1 MSITVQKICVYP
13 VKGLSPQLLDEA
25 TLRPGD
31 GVPGDRRFALVHASS
46 AVDPMNPTWAQKRN
60 FLALVADEKLAQLEA
75 RHDLETNVLTLFR
88 KGHQVARGS
97 LTDPTGR
104 MLIEQFLAA
113 FMPAGPRGNPK
124 IVEKASEQSFT
135 DNPENHVSIIN
146 LASVKDIER
155 IVREP
160 VDPVRFRGNVYLDGA
175 GPWQEFGWVGKEIT
189 IGGVRGLVTERIDRC
204 RATCVNPDTGD
215 VDMNVPLA
223 LRQGFGHI
231 DCGVFF
237 RVLDAGTVR
246 SGDTLEPPSAA

>member
-13 VKGLSPQLLDEA
+13 VKGLSGQALEET

-31 GVPGDRRFALVHASS
+31 GLPGDRRFALVHASS
-46 AVDPMNPTWAQKRN
+46 GVDPQNPAWAQKRN
-60 FLALVADEKLAQLEA
+60 FLVLSADEKLARLEA
-75 RHDLETNVLTLFR
+75 RYDPESDVLTLFR

-113 FMPAGPRGNPK
+113 FMPSGPRGNPK

-146 LASVKDIER
+146 RASVKDVER
-155 IVREP
+155 IVRAP
-160 VDPVRFRGNVYLDGA
+160 VDPARFRGNIYLEGA
-175 GPWQEFGWVGKEIT
+175 EPWQEFAWVGKEIT

-204 RATCVNPDTGD
+204 RATCVNPDTGE
-215 VDMNVPLA
+215 VDMNIPLS

-246 SGDTLEPPSAA
+246 AGDTLQTPSAA